1 MKRLLTAISL
11 LTLTG
16 LGVVSAPAPIP
27 ASMDRE
33 AEIKR
38 RIRIDYSLTEE
49 ELYQK
54 LNNSLNQLTRD
65 EFNIWLREGSFDSQ
79 TFDGVRRFVGTSVSN
94 LFWRRPELEA
104 RRRVP
109 LERPAYLESL
119 LGDARKVKAVA
130 AKQKRSHVLPQ
141 LYDVSMTV
149 TVDAIAVPA
158 GEIIRAWLPVPRRT
172 PFQEGLQFFESSSP
186 IKVTADESSPIRS
199 VYLEQPARADAQTEF
214 KIRYQFMT
222 HAVHFDLDPAKVRL
236 INADD
241 PALKPFLVEAP
252 HVIFTDKIKA
262 LARQIVG
269 KETNPLRQARAF
281 HNWISTNVLYSFARE
296 YSTLGNISDY
306 CVTNRYG
313 DCGQQGMLFIALCR
327 LQGIPARWESGWYL
341 FPGHKNIHDWTEIFI
356 APYGWMPVDPN
367 FGGFAMRYGTR
378 LSPAEREELRDFY
391 FGGLDHYR
399 LIANSDHAQTL
410 SPPKKFWRSDDVDF
424 QRGEVEWSGGNLY
437 FDQTDYSLDVKV
449 LPITR

>member
-1 MKRLLTAISL
+1 MIRVPCCPFVVASSYSVMKRLLTAISL

-49 ELYQK
+49 ELFQK

-141 LYDVSMTV
+141 RYDVSMTV

-172 PFQEGLQFFESSSP
+172 LALT
-186 IKVTADESSPIRS
+186 K
-199 VYLEQPARADAQTEF
+199 LARAGTSVT
-214 KIRYQFMT
+214 M
-222 HAVHFDLDPAKVRL
+222 PA
-236 INADD
+236 
-241 PALKPFLVEAP
+241 
-252 HVIFTDKIKA
+252 
-262 LARQIVG
+262 
-269 KETNPLRQARAF
+269 
-281 HNWISTNVLYSFARE
+281 STTRSCA
-296 YSTLGNISDY
+296 ST
-306 CVTNRYG
+306 
-313 DCGQQGMLFIALCR
+313 A
-327 LQGIPARWESGWYL
+327 
-341 FPGHKNIHDWTEIFI
+341 
-356 APYGWMPVDPN
+356 
-367 FGGFAMRYGTR
+367 
-378 LSPAEREELRDFY
+378 
-391 FGGLDHYR
+391 
-399 LIANSDHAQTL
+399 
-410 SPPKKFWRSDDVDF
+410 
-424 QRGEVEWSGGNLY
+424 
-437 FDQTDYSLDVKV
+437 
-449 LPITR
+449 